1 MYPGGCCTLMV
12 EEEISPD
19 NVEHFECLETQKKH
33 YINVDGRKR
42 IRFAFIILQKRNVL
56 LLL

>member
-1 MYPGGCCTLMV
+1 MV

-33 YINVDGRKR
+33 YINV
-42 IRFAFIILQKRNVL
+42 INYY
-56 LLL
+56 